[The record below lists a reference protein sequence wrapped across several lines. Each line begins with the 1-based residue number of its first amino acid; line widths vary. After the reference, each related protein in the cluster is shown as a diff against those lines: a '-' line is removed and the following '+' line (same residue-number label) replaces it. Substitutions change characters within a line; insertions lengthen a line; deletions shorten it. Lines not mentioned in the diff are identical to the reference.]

1 MSPSSPFE
9 MSAKTYGSLPIYSG
23 NGTNEV
29 TNISKSDKKDN
40 QLGSVTDGK
49 ELSDAEL
56 ILADTDFL
64 SAKQV
69 LNCLENDTKEGSD
82 QYTISGSSKEQEGSV
97 VEENE
102 CGKEAT
108 HDVQAE
114 QEVEGNEEDE
124 KCKEVPQKKNRR
136 TKSSQVKAGFEGD
149 NTEEKSNKPAK
160 WAILQD

>member
-1 MSPSSPFE
+1 MDLFPSP
-9 MSAKTYGSLPIYSG
+9 SG

-29 TNISKSDKKDN
+29 TMISKSDKKDN
-40 QLGSVTDGK
+40 QLGSLTDGE

-64 SAKQV
+64 SPEQA

-82 QYTISGSSKEQEGSV
+82 HSTVSGRSKEQEGPV
-97 VEENE
+97 VEGNE
-102 CGKEAT
+102 CGKEVT

-124 KCKEVPQKKNRR
+124 KCKEVP
-136 TKSSQVKAGFEGD
+136 
-149 NTEEKSNKPAK
+149 
-160 WAILQD
+160 